1 MVACTT
7 PGQLSQCLGDVVF
20 PANKEDLLSA
30 ANRNGCNDETV
41 QALRAIPSETFT
53 SVAQVTASVSIKH
66 DGDIAE
72 GG

>member
-20 PANKEDLLSA
+20 PANREDLLTA
-30 ANRNGCNDETV
+30 ADRNGCNDDTIE
-41 QALRAIPSETFT
+41 ALRAIPSETFT
-53 SVAQVTASVSIKH
+53 NVAQVTASVTIKH
-66 DGDIAE
+66 DGDVAD